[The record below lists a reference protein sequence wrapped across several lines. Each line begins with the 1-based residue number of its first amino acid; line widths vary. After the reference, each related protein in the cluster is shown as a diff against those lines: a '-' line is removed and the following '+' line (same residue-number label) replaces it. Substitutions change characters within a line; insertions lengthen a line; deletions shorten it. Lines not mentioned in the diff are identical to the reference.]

1 MAGSWTRALGVSAA
15 LLCAPALDAGSL
27 DWRQSSPGNFDYGR
41 QLTLPAGFGT
51 GEFTLEVWIRP
62 NNNFPTG
69 STAGG
74 GQLTNWSTEDF
85 SPYSSGGWWFNG
97 NFLLDG
103 HNNAGSNFQNGTF
116 SVQLYGGGRVRWL
129 FGDGASGG
137 LAGDLW
143 AVQASQTSSAPS
155 MLDGAWHHLALVR
168 RFSGGSQSTLEL
180 WIDGALIDTETS
192 SARTN
197 MATSYWNNWTGF
209 PSGQQGWF
217 WGVEKQAA
225 LGSTWEDYKGL
236 IDELR
241 FWSRAKTTTELG
253 TTWRSAVTGSETG
266 LVGWYDFSDGS
277 GTSTCSAIVTS
288 QCMTLINTAANVW
301 NADEA
306 PTTGGG
312 EDTTAP
318 SVPQSLA
325 ATPTSSTA
333 IDLNWNASTDNS
345 GGSGVASYRVQRDG
359 ATIAGNVAGTS
370 FSDSGLTANTL
381 YSYTV
386 SAIDVAGNRSA
397 ESAAAQ
403 ATTPAAPADT
413 TPPSM
418 PGSFTAT
425 PTSATSISLSWS
437 ASTDNVAVTG
447 YRVRRAGNAS
457 VIANPTGLSFV
468 DSGRTPTTTYNY
480 TVTAIDAA
488 GNESATATA
497 SATTPADTTPPSAP
511 GAFTATATSATSISL
526 SWSAAADNVAVTGY
540 RVRRVGNTTVIA
552 SPVGLSF
559 VDAGR
564 APSTTYSY
572 TVTAVDA
579 AGNESATATA
589 SATTPADTTAPGAP
603 GSFTATA
610 TSPTSISLSW
620 SAPTDNVGVTGYQVR
635 RGGTLIASPT
645 GLSFVDS
652 GRTPSTLYNYTVTAL
667 DAAGNASAPASASA
681 TTQADTAPPSAP
693 GTFTAAAT
701 SPTSISLSWSAST
714 DNVGVTGYR
723 VRRDGGLIASPT
735 GLRSSDNSRTP
746 STTYNYTVTAL
757 DAAGNESAAA
767 AASATTPAPPP
778 DVIPPTVPGNL
789 QALATSTTTISLTWN
804 ASSDNVAVASYRV
817 QRGGVTVAASVT
829 GTTFSDV
836 GLAPNTSYSY
846 TVSAVDAATNRS
858 AESNTAQATT
868 LSIPDTI
875 APTVPANVVATPTSA
890 TTVDLT
896 WSASTDNVAVTT
908 YRVRRG
914 GVTVAANVAGTSF
927 ADTNL
932 TPSTNYS
939 YTVSAVDGAGN
950 RSAESTAAL
959 ATTPAAVDTTAPT
972 VPANLSATAA
982 SSTVVNLTWSA
993 SSDSVGVTS
1002 YRVQRDGV
1010 AIANSVVGTSYSD
1023 TGLTPNT
1030 AYSYTVSAVDAA
1042 GNRSLESTADP
1053 VTTPAAPGSSSGSPA
1068 RSGGRLDLLTLL
1080 AGLAALWIRARR
1092 RGTLRA
1098 DRAA

>member
-41 QLTLPAGFGT
+41 QLTLPAGFGA

-62 NNNFPTG
+62 NNGFPTG

-85 SPYSSGGWWFNG
+85 SPYSSVGWWFNG

-116 SVQLYGGGRVRWL
+116 SLQLYGGGRVRWL

-137 LAGDLW
+137 LSGNLW
-143 AVQASQTSSAPS
+143 AVQASQTSSAPTL
-155 MLDGAWHHLALVR
+155 LDGAWHHLALVR
-168 RFSGGSQSTLEL
+168 RFSGASQSTLEL

-192 SARTN
+192 TARTN
-197 MATSYWNNWTGF
+197 MATTYWNNWTGF
-209 PSGQQGWF
+209 PAGQQGWF

-241 FWSRAKTTTELG
+241 FWSRAKNTTELG
-253 TTWRSAVTGSETG
+253 TTWQSAVTGSESG
-266 LVGWYDFSDGS
+266 LVGWYDFSAGS

-312 EDTTAP
+312 GDTTAP
-318 SVPQSLA
+318 SVPQSPA

-333 IDLNWNASTDNS
+333 IDLTWNASTDNS
-345 GGSGVASYRVQRDG
+345 GGSGVASYRVQRGG
-359 ATIAGNVAGTS
+359 ATIAGSVAGTS
-370 FSDSGLTANTL
+370 YSDSGLTANTT

-413 TPPSM
+413 TPPSV

-425 PTSATSISLSWS
+425 PTSATSISLAWT

-447 YRVRRAGNAS
+447 YRVRRAGNAT
-457 VIANPTGLSFV
+457 VIASPTGLSFV
-468 DSGRTPTTTYNY
+468 DSGRTPTTTYSY
-480 TVTAIDAA
+480 TVSAVDAA
-488 GNESATATA
+488 GNESPTATA
-497 SATTPADTTPPSAP
+497 SATTPP
-511 GAFTATATSATSISL
+511 
-526 SWSAAADNVAVTGY
+526 
-540 RVRRVGNTTVIA
+540 
-552 SPVGLSF
+552 
-559 VDAGR
+559 
-564 APSTTYSY
+564 
-572 TVTAVDA
+572 
-579 AGNESATATA
+579 
-589 SATTPADTTAPGAP
+589 DTTAPGAP

-620 SAPTDNVGVTGYQVR
+620 NAPTDNVGVTGYQVR

-645 GLSFVDS
+645 GLS
-652 GRTPSTLYNYTVTAL
+652 LA
-667 DAAGNASAPASASA
+667 
-681 TTQADTAPPSAP
+681 
-693 GTFTAAAT
+693 
-701 SPTSISLSWSAST
+701 
-714 DNVGVTGYR
+714 
-723 VRRDGGLIASPT
+723 
-735 GLRSSDNSRTP
+735 DNSRAP

-767 AASATTPAPPP
+767 SASATTPAPPP
-778 DVIPPTVPGNL
+778 DAIPPTVPGNL

-817 QRGGVTVAASVT
+817 QRGGITVAASVT
-829 GTTFSDV
+829 GTTFNDV
-836 GLAPNTSYSY
+836 GLTPNTPYSY
-846 TVSAVDAATNRS
+846 TVSAVDAAANRS
-858 AESNTAQATT
+858 AESNAAQATT
-868 LSIPDTI
+868 LSIPDTL
-875 APTVPANVVATPTSA
+875 APTVPANVVATPASA
-890 TTVDLT
+890 TAVNLT

-908 YRVRRG
+908 YRVQRG
-914 GVTVAANVAGTSF
+914 GVTIAANVAGTSF
-927 ADTNL
+927 DDSNL

-959 ATTPAAVDTTAPT
+959 ATTPAAVDITAPT
-972 VPANLSATAA
+972 VPANLAATAD
-982 SSTVVNLTWSA
+982 SSTVVSLTWTA
-993 SSDSVGVTS
+993 STDAIGVTS

-1010 AIANSVVGTSYSD
+1010 AIAASVVGTRYSD

-1042 GNRSLESTADP
+1042 GNRSLESIAGQ

-1080 AGLAALWIRARR
+1080 GGLAALWMRTRR
-1092 RGTLRA
+1092 RETLRV

>member
-62 NNNFPTG
+62 NNNFPVG
-69 STAGG
+69 PTAGG

-103 HNNAGSNFQNGTF
+103 HNNAGSNFENGTF

-168 RFSGGSQSTLEL
+168 RFSGASQSTLEL

-192 SARTN
+192 SGRTN

-253 TTWRSAVTGSETG
+253 TTWRSSVTGSESG

-277 GTSTCSAIVTS
+277 GTSTCSAIVMS

-301 NADEA
+301 SSDEA

-312 EDTTAP
+312 GDTTAP

-333 IDLNWNASTDNS
+333 IDLTWNASADNS
-345 GGSGVASYRVQRDG
+345 GGSGVASYRVQRGG
-359 ATIAGNVAGTS
+359 ATIAGSVAGTS
-370 FSDSGLTANTL
+370 YSDSGLTANTT

-397 ESAAAQ
+397 ESVAAQ
-403 ATTPAAPADT
+403 
-413 TPPSM
+413 
-418 PGSFTAT
+418 
-425 PTSATSISLSWS
+425 
-437 ASTDNVAVTG
+437 
-447 YRVRRAGNAS
+447 
-457 VIANPTGLSFV
+457 
-468 DSGRTPTTTYNY
+468 
-480 TVTAIDAA
+480 
-488 GNESATATA
+488 
-497 SATTPADTTPPSAP
+497 
-511 GAFTATATSATSISL
+511 
-526 SWSAAADNVAVTGY
+526 
-540 RVRRVGNTTVIA
+540 
-552 SPVGLSF
+552 
-559 VDAGR
+559 
-564 APSTTYSY
+564 
-572 TVTAVDA
+572 
-579 AGNESATATA
+579 
-589 SATTPADTTAPGAP
+589 ATTPADTTAPGVP

-620 SAPTDNVGVTGYQVR
+620 
-635 RGGTLIASPT
+635 
-645 GLSFVDS
+645 
-652 GRTPSTLYNYTVTAL
+652 TV
-667 DAAGNASAPASASA
+667 
-681 TTQADTAPPSAP
+681 
-693 GTFTAAAT
+693 
-701 SPTSISLSWSAST
+701 ST

-723 VRRDGGLIASPT
+723 VRRGGTLIGSPT
-735 GLRSSDNSRTP
+735 GLSFADNSRTP

-767 AASATTPAPPP
+767 SASATTPAPPP
-778 DVIPPTVPGNL
+778 DVIPPTIPGNL
-789 QALATSTTTISLTWN
+789 QALATSTTTISLSWN

-829 GTTFSDV
+829 STTFNDV
-836 GLAPNTSYSY
+836 GLTPNTSYSY
-846 TVSAVDAATNRS
+846 TVSAIDAAGNRS
-858 AESNTAQATT
+858 AESAAAQATT

-875 APTVPANVVATPTSA
+875 PPTVPVNVVATPTSA
-890 TTVDLT
+890 TTVNVS
-896 WSASTDNVAVTT
+896 WSASIDNVAVST
-908 YRVRRG
+908 YRVQRG
-914 GVTVAANVAGTSF
+914 GVTIAANVAGTTFSD
-927 ADTNL
+927 ANL

-950 RSAESTAAL
+950 RSVESTAAP
-959 ATTPAAVDTTAPT
+959 ATTPAAVDITAPT
-972 VPANLSATAA
+972 VPENLSATAA

-993 SSDSVGVTS
+993 ATDAIGVTS

-1023 TGLTPNT
+1023 TGLAPNT

-1042 GNRSLESTADP
+1042 GNRSLESAADP

-1080 AGLAALWIRARR
+1080 GGLAALWIRARR
-1092 RGTLRA
+1092 RETLRA